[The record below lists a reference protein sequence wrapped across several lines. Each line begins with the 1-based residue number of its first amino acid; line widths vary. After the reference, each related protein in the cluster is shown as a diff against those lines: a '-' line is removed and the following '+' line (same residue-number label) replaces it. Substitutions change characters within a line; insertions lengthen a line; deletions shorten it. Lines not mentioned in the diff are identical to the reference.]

1 MKVTLVGSSVMPS
14 VGLQFASTYL
24 IDDLIAID
32 AGTLG
37 LIGSLSRQQAI
48 QHVFL
53 THPHIDHIATLPL
66 FLENVYV
73 PGPAAPTLYSSKST
87 RDALAEHVFNERL
100 WPDLFRLSE
109 QESPFFRYQLLES
122 GSGVEIGS
130 LRITALE
137 LDHVVPCFAYVVEDS
152 QGAVGFVSDTGP
164 TRAIWEF
171 LHRVPRLKAIFL
183 EAAFPNELAWL
194 ATKAG
199 HLTPHLFAHE
209 YQKLQRK
216 VPVYAVHI
224 KPVHQAQ
231 VRRQLA
237 SLAIPELAIGEPDRN
252 YHF

>member
-1 MKVTLVGSSVMPS
+1 MPS

-24 IDDLIAID
+24 IDEHLAID

-53 THPHIDHIATLPL
+53 THPHIDHVASLPL
-66 FLENVYV
+66 FLENVYIH
-73 PGPAAPTLYSSKST
+73 GPAAPTLYSSRFT
-87 RDALAEHVFNERL
+87 RDALAENVFNERL

-122 GSGVEIGS
+122 GSCVEVGS
-130 LRITALE
+130 LRITAVE

-164 TRAIWEF
+164 TQAIWEF
-171 LHRVPRLKAIFL
+171 LRGVPRLKAIFL

-209 YQKLQRK
+209 YHKLRRK
-216 VPVYAVHI
+216 VPVFPVHI
-224 KPVHQAQ
+224 KPGYQAQ
-231 VRRQLA
+231 VLRQLE
-237 SLAIPELAIGEPDRN
+237 SLSIPELVIGEPDQT
-252 YHF
+252 YVF